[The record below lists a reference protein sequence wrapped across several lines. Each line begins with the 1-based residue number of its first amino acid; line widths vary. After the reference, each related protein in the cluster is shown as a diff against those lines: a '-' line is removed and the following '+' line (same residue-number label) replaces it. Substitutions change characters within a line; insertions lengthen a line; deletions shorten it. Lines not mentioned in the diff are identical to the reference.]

1 MLFEPGKIINRRY
14 LRGRWCTWVQPMRVI
29 ADNEDGLLLWHPA
42 GSDFARLVDAD
53 GSTQHEVTVDQMR
66 DPKLTV
72 LTWKTYDILVLMPPQ
87 AAYSVWWF
95 FRDGAFTGW
104 YVNLETP
111 CHRQP
116 NGVDTTDL
124 ILDIVVTPDRRWE
137 WKDVDEFDGRIGNPL
152 YFDRAT
158 ADAVRAEGERLIKL
172 IAAGD
177 FPFDGTYT
185 DFRPDQHW
193 PVLGLPAALDTRPGV
208 AE

>member
-53 GSTQHEVTVDQMR
+53 GKTQHEVTVDRMR

-72 LTWKTYDILVLMPPQ
+72 LTWQTYDILVLMPPQ

-116 NGVDTTDL
+116 NGVDTNDL
-124 ILDIVVTPDRRWE
+124 ILDIVVTPDRQWE

-185 DFRPDQHW
+185 DFRPDQRW
-193 PVLGLPAALDTRPGV
+193 PMLRLPATLDPQPGL
-208 AE
+208 AK